1 MVWPRISAD
10 RRGLNPNYDSDPRL
24 SAFIRGL
31 NIDSGMTL
39 GLFFGGVVF
48 RAALAQSQTRR
59 SFNSNCVQLA
69 VVPLFVGG

>member
-31 NIDSGMTL
+31 NIDPGNDAGLIFWRRGIPSGSGAKSDPEVL
-39 GLFFGGVVF
+39 QF
-48 RAALAQSQTRR
+48 
-59 SFNSNCVQLA
+59 
-69 VVPLFVGG
+69 